1 MPRSATIATVSP
13 RPPRLGTSKEIAVR
27 RAVMAR
33 DAGLARISAVTR
45 WLAVGVVGLS
55 GALALIAS
63 QAFHGHTV
71 SSTSSTSPG
80 AVSQTPSVAGDG
92 VSSGSVTP
100 TQSAPVVVSGGS

>member
-1 MPRSATIATVSP
+1 
-13 RPPRLGTSKEIAVR
+13 
-27 RAVMAR
+27 MAR

-45 WLAVGVVGLS
+45 WLAVAVVGLS

-100 TQSAPVVVSGGS
+100 TPSAPGGVSGGS